1 MDPTSWIGGKTLA
14 ASEADDE
21 SLEWEMCECESEK
34 TGLFS
39 VFTTVQ
45 KFLAAKGFDSC
56 FPAAVYS
63 FFLGSTAVW
72 AYLLEQLVINPYD
85 AWKSTKNIYK
95 IYMKL

>member
-1 MDPTSWIGGKTLA
+1 
-14 ASEADDE
+14 
-21 SLEWEMCECESEK
+21 MCECESEK

-63 FFLGSTAVW
+63 FFW
-72 AYLLEQLVINPYD
+72 DPLLSELTY
-85 AWKSTKNIYK
+85 
-95 IYMKL
+95 